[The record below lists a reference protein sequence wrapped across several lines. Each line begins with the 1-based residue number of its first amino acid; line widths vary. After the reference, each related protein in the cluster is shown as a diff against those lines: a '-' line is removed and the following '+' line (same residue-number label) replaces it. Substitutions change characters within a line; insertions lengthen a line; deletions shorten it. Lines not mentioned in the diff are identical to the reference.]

1 MEPFRVNILGCG
13 SAKPTL
19 KHLPTAQIVDFDKG
33 EIHVVNKNLTIKT
46 HPLPAFVRKIAEAG
60 GLINY
65 VKGVHA

>member
-1 MEPFRVNILGCG
+1 ME
-13 SAKPTL
+13 
-19 KHLPTAQIVDFDKG
+19 VDFDKG